1 MRIVLADIK
10 GGDGFISKDTVVGGY
25 GSRLKPFSKV
35 TRAVVRVKKCHELPS
50 VHLAYA
56 AALAARAGHEVVV
69 SSGELVD
76 GDIAIVLS
84 SLVDYRRETAWAQA
98 MRTRG
103 VRVGF
108 IGLTSQKLPHLF
120 EESADFIVD
129 GEPEGALLRL
139 VGGEALSGMAAS
151 PQIDDLD
158 SLPFPLWD
166 GLVPPR
172 RRIRVPFAA
181 RSYGGALPV
190 LASRSCPEPC
200 TYCPHRI
207 QGTYRSRSVANILDE
222 LSYLEDTRGPLHIVF
237 RGDPVAR
244 AVAHLRVRDTPRPTR
259 WRSAGR
265 AAPGGP
271 AHHEL
276 RRRIGGADNAQ
287 EGGTATDTRAA
298 PAGDGPALPRTRDRH
313 RGVLRV
319 RVCRRHVGID
329 PRDDRVL
336 D

>member
-35 TRAVVRVKKCHELPS
+35 TRAVVRVKRVHDLPS

-56 AALAARAGHEVVV
+56 AALAARAGHQVVA

-76 GDIAIVLS
+76 GDVAIVLS

-98 MRTRG
+98 MRARG

-139 VGGEALSGMAAS
+139 VGGEALRGMAAS

-158 SLPFPLWD
+158 SLPFPRWD
-166 GLVPPR
+166 ALVPPR
-172 RRIRVPFAA
+172 RRSRVGTVRGPVVRRRAA
-181 RSYGGALPV
+181 GPRVEELPRTVHLLPAPDPGHVSIAVGVEHPRRAVVPRRHTRAVAHRVSRSAV
-190 LASRSCPEPC
+190 LAGSGSHDRAV
-200 TYCPHRI
+200 RW
-207 QGTYRSRSVANILDE
+207 
-222 LSYLEDTRGPLHIVF
+222 
-237 RGDPVAR
+237 DPVAP
-244 AVAHLRVRDTPRPTR
+244 AVAHLRVRDAPRSTR
-259 WRSAGR
+259 R
-265 AAPGGP
+265 
-271 AHHEL
+271 
-276 RRRIGGADNAQ
+276 
-287 EGGTATDTRAA
+287 
-298 PAGDGPALPRTRDRH
+298 
-313 RGVLRV
+313 
-319 RVCRRHVGID
+319 
-329 PRDDRVL
+329 
-336 D
+336 